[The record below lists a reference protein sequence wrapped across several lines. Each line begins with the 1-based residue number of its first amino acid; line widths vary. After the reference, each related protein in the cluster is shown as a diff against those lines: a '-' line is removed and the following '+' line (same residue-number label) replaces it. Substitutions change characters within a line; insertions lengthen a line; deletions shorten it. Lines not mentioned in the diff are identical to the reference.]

1 MNESF
6 KNDPVQAL
14 RNVKFI
20 CYININ
26 DTRDEELKE
35 AYNDPNVEE
44 QSFSA
49 EYRKRLIENSFDIMN
64 GTTIHV
70 TSNPDLIPK
79 GFLPINDLEEM
90 KQAVTQDMEGN
101 NLSLLLNQTAKRKER
116 DEISNIIDQF
126 EEDNLSSQIACNAH

>member
-6 KNDPVQAL
+6 KNDPLQAL
-14 RNVKFI
+14 RSVKFI
-20 CYININ
+20 CYINIK

-35 AYNDPNVEE
+35 ACNDLNVEE

-79 GFLPINDLEEM
+79 SFLPINNLEEM

-101 NLSLLLNQTAKRKER
+101 NLNLLLNQTAKRKER

-126 EEDNLSSQIACNAH
+126 EEDNLSSHIA